1 MVGPVVVT
9 GGGVVDGAPVVLFT
23 ADAAA
28 WAGTTT
34 DSTTGR
40 IHLAGTII
48 AMVPAAEIN
57 LMTRRRFGVST
68 LIFFHAPVISGPLL
82 FQATA

>member
-1 MVGPVVVT
+1 MVS
-9 GGGVVDGAPVVLFT
+9 GVSVDEGAPVVLLT

-48 AMVPAAEIN
+48 AIVPAAEIN
-57 LMTRRRFGVST
+57 LMTRRRFGVSR
-68 LIFFHAPVISGPLL
+68 LIL
-82 FQATA
+82 FQAPV